1 MTEQYQSWLQD
12 CMTVPGH
19 GLQLMTLQDRIDRI
33 CVSKCETVIQL
44 LTCKVALISSYQMDT
59 CPLLCRWIPSHTY
72 CATGNTWLFDDESP
86 NHIKCKKKKKNME
99 IQTTT
104 STITWSHYCEQNS
117 PAQCLQTLFSRH
129 IIVATISSM
138 SLNALNY
145 YPIMLFH

>member
-19 GLQLMTLQDRIDRI
+19 SLQLMTLQDRIDGI

-44 LTCKVALISSYQMDT
+44 LTCKVALISSDQMDT

-72 CATGNTWLFDDESP
+72 CGTGNTWLFDDESP
-86 NHIKCKKKKKNME
+86 NHIKCKKQKWK
-99 IQTTT
+99 
-104 STITWSHYCEQNS
+104 SRLP
-117 PAQCLQTLFSRH
+117 PAPAPEVIIVSRTVQLNVYRPCSLDI
-129 IIVATISSM
+129 IIVATMSSM